1 LWNLSVVDLVLVPFL
16 LVQEEVM
23 LELYVEELL
32 VLILQNGVGDGC
44 CHGFSLSSWL
54 EKLGLICSASNACL
68 S

>member
-1 LWNLSVVDLVLVPFL
+1 
-16 LVQEEVM
+16 M